1 MQRNDHPHRRDA
13 AAFRELG
20 ASAIELAARHLDTL
34 EAMPVERIVP
44 ARVRARLLGQELPQD
59 GLAPRDIL
67 AFLAEDVLPWPLP
80 TGHRRSLGWI
90 DSPPA
95 PIGILAD
102 TVATAM
108 NCTSD
113 GYDHSGIFLLA
124 TVSRWL
130 MELTGFPQEGSMGLL
145 LSGGSM
151 ANLTALTAAR
161 YRAYER
167 AGRDMRRDG
176 LHGGPRLTVYAS
188 DQTHSS
194 VQKCVEMLGIGAA
207 NMRLVATDNRFRIRP
222 DALAAMIEEDKA
234 AGALPC
240 AIVANA
246 GATNTGAIDPMEA
259 MAGIAADHGIW
270 LHVDGAYGAIGCLDP
285 EEAPRFAGMERADS
299 LTIDPHKWFQTPV
312 DCGALLLRDRE
323 LQRRAFSLVPAYL
336 ESGESP
342 EAPWPY
348 EYSFELTYANRA
360 VKAWASLARLGRSGM
375 TELVTRCNRLARL
388 LADRVEAS
396 DSLEALTPVSL
407 SVLCFR
413 YRPAGVGEDRLDA
426 VNDHLS
432 RLIGESGEAHVPTSR
447 IGERSCLRACFL
459 HYANGEDDVEHL
471 LELIARLGPAAVAAA
486 EAQG

>member
-1 MQRNDHPHRRDA
+1 MQRNEHPHRRDA
-13 AAFRELG
+13 AAFRTLG
-20 ASAIELAARHLDTL
+20 ATAIDLAARHLETL
-34 EAMPVERIVP
+34 EDLPVERVVP
-44 ARVRARLLGQELPQD
+44 ADVRARLLGQPLPEKGMEAD
-59 GLAPRDIL
+59 AIL
-67 AFLAEDVLPWPLP
+67 AMLASDVVPWPLP
-80 TGHRRSLGWI
+80 TGHRRSVGWI

-102 TVATAM
+102 AVATAM

-130 MELTGFPQEGSMGLL
+130 MELTGFPVQGSMGLL

-161 YRAYER
+161 FRAYER
-167 AGRDMRRDG
+167 VGRDMRRDG
-176 LHGGPRLTVYAS
+176 LHGGPRLVVYAS

-207 NMRLVATDNRFRIRP
+207 NMRLVATDETFRIRP
-222 DALAAMIEEDKA
+222 EALAAMIAEDKG

-240 AIVANA
+240 AVVANA
-246 GATNTGAIDPMEA
+246 GATNTGAIDPM
-259 MAGIAADHGIW
+259 AALADLADEHGMW
-270 LHVDGAYGAIGCLDP
+270 LHVDGAYGAIGRLDP
-285 EEAPRFAGMERADS
+285 AEAPRFDGMERADS

-360 VKAWASLARLGRSGM
+360 VKAWAALARLGRAGM
-375 TELVTRCNRLARL
+375 TELVTRCNHLARL
-388 LADRVEAS
+388 LAQRVAERS
-396 DSLEALTPVSL
+396 DLEALTPVSL

-413 YRPAGVGEDRLDA
+413 YRPAGVPEVRLDA
-426 VNDHLS
+426 VNEHLS
-432 RLIGESGEAHVPTSR
+432 RLIGESGEAHVPTSK
-447 IGERSCLRACFL
+447 IGNHTCLRACFL

-471 LELIARLGPAAVAAA
+471 LGLITRLGPVAVSAA
-486 EAQG
+486 

>member
-1 MQRNDHPHRRDA
+1 MNRNDHPHRRDV
-13 AAFRELG
+13 AAFRALG
-20 ASAIELAARHLDTL
+20 ATAIDMAARHLETL
-34 EAMPVERIVP
+34 EDLPVERLVP
-44 ARVRARLLGQELPQD
+44 AQVRARLLDQPLPDQ
-59 GLAPRDIL
+59 GMAAEEIM
-67 AFLAEDVLPWPLP
+67 AFLAEEVLPWPLP

-130 MELTGFPQEGSMGLL
+130 MELTGFPADDSMGLL

-167 AGRDMRRDG
+167 AGLDMRRDG
-176 LHGGPRLTVYAS
+176 LHGGPRLVVYAS

-207 NMRLVATDNRFRIRP
+207 NMRLVATDTAFCIRP
-222 DALAAMIEEDKA
+222 EALAAMIAQDMA
-234 AGALPC
+234 QGALPC

-246 GATNTGAIDPMEA
+246 GATNTGAIDPMDA
-259 MAGIAADHGIW
+259 MAEIAAEHGIW
-270 LHVDGAYGAIGCLDP
+270 LHVDGAYGAIGRLDP
-285 EEAPRFAGMERADS
+285 QEAPRFAGMERADS

-312 DCGALLLRDRE
+312 DCGALLLRDRA
-323 LQRRAFSLVPAYL
+323 LQRRAFSLVPDYL

-360 VKAWASLARLGRSGM
+360 VKAWAALARLGREGM
-375 TELVTRCNRLARL
+375 TELVVRCNDLARE
-388 LADRVEAS
+388 LARRVAAS
-396 DSLEALTPVSL
+396 DSLEALTPASL

-413 YRPAGVGEDRLDA
+413 YRPAGVAPDCLDA

-432 RLIGESGEAHVPTSR
+432 RLIGESGQAHVPTSR
-447 IGERSCLRACFL
+447 IGEKTCLRACFL
-459 HYANGEDDVEHL
+459 HYANGEDDIDHL
-471 LELIARLGPAAVAAA
+471 LALIDRLGPLAVAAS
-486 EAQG
+486 QG

>member
-13 AAFRELG
+13 GAFRQLG
-20 ASAIELAARHLDTL
+20 ATAIDLAARHLETL
-34 EAMPVERIVP
+34 EDLPVERLVP
-44 ARVRARLLGQELPQD
+44 QDVRARLLEQPLPEQGMSAEAILD
-59 GLAPRDIL
+59 LLAR
-67 AFLAEDVLPWPLP
+67 DVLPWPLP
-80 TGHRRSLGWI
+80 TGHRRSVGWI

-130 MELTGFPQEGSMGLL
+130 MELTGFPTEGSMGLL

-167 AGRDMRRDG
+167 AGHDMRRDG
-176 LHGGPRLTVYAS
+176 LHGGPRLVVYAS

-194 VQKCVEMLGIGAA
+194 VQKCVEMLGIGSA
-207 NMRLVATDNRFRIRP
+207 NMRLVATDAAFRIRP
-222 DALAAMIEEDKA
+222 DALAEMVGEDIA

-240 AIVANA
+240 AVVANA

-259 MAGIAADHGIW
+259 LADIAAEHGAW
-270 LHVDGAYGAIGCLDP
+270 LHVDGAYGAIGRLDP
-285 EEAPRFAGMERADS
+285 DEAPRFAGMERADS

-312 DCGALLLRDRE
+312 DCGALLLRDRA
-323 LQRRAFSLVPAYL
+323 LQKRAFSLVPAYL

-360 VKAWASLARLGRSGM
+360 VKAWAALARLGKQGM

-388 LADRVEAS
+388 LAQRVAER
-396 DSLEALTPVSL
+396 DDLEALTPVSL

-413 YRPAGVGEDRLDA
+413 YRPAGVPENRLDA
-426 VNDHLS
+426 VNEHLS
-432 RLIGESGEAHVPTSR
+432 RLIGESGEAHVPTSK
-447 IGERSCLRACFL
+447 IGEKTCLRACFL
-459 HYANGEDDVEHL
+459 HYANGEDDVDHL
-471 LELIARLGPAAVAAA
+471 LDLIARLGPAAVSAAGA
-486 EAQG
+486 